1 MTSPAEKKTQVMER
15 YLVKKEGEGKTDID
29 QEEQENEAV
38 EEEEFEMKGENG
50 KITKAGKEPNLK
62 YYDEEPCFL
71 KVPLDNKVLY
81 KNSTSLE

>member
-1 MTSPAEKKTQVMER
+1 MER
-15 YLVKKEGEGKTDID
+15 YLVKKEGEGRTDIESD